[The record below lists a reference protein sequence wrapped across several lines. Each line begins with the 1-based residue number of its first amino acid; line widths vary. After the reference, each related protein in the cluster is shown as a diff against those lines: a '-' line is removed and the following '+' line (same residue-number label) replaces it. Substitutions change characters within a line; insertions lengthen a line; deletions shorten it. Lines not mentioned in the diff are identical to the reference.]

1 MWSIALAFFGVF
13 FAVPLRRQTI
23 LREKLKFPSGTATAH
38 MIKVLHGQ
46 SDVHDSSTVRSRMIH
61 TAISAYVVC

>member
-1 MWSIALAFFGVF
+1 LAFFGVF

-46 SDVHDSSTVRSRMIH
+46 TESFEHKVRWH
-61 TAISAYVVC
+61 TCLMVVRVA